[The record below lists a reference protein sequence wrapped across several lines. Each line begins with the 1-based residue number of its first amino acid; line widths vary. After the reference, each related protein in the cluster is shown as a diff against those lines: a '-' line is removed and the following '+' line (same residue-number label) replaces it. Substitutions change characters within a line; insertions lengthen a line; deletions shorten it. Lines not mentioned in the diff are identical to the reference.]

1 MHCAGAEN
9 NIDIGEALF
18 NSFGNLGPLHHTA
31 AEGNHQ
37 FGALPLDVL
46 QSADVAEYTILGA
59 FAYRTGVEQDKI
71 GILGGIGKAEPHFG
85 KQPFEM
91 LSVRNVLLAAEA
103 VDKSQRRVVVACR
116 RQGRRPL
123 ELEPVHL
130 LLQLGQIVDDHGFLL

>member
-1 MHCAGAEN
+1 MKKILAVVLALVLCMALCAVG
-9 NIDIGEALF
+9 
-18 NSFGNLGPLHHTA
+18 SA
-31 AEGNHQ
+31 A
-37 FGALPLDVL
+37 
-46 QSADVAEYTILGA
+46 
-59 FAYRTGVEQDKI
+59 DKDKV

-116 RQGRRPL
+116 RQSRRTL